1 MGEALIKGIV
11 EAGLVA
17 PDAVLAFDVRAE
29 RMTELSQRYG
39 IRPVKSNAEVMRG
52 RRRRDP
58 GREATDHGIGA
69 QR

>member
-17 PDAVLAFDVRAE
+17 PDAMLAFDVRAE
-29 RMTELSQRYG
+29 RLAELSQRYG
-39 IRPVKSNAEVMRG
+39 IRPAKSNAEVVRR

-58 GREATDHGIGA
+58 RREAADHGVGA
-69 QR
+69 R